1 MLPILYFGRS
11 APRRCQLRHEGHWNQ
26 KMKTIVEQYDLT
38 RFDTTDMMRCRS
50 ALRNL
55 RESGDGSMESVARK
69 VVDYFY
75 ESLRGAD
82 GQRGTVL
89 VRMFKTHPYDKL
101 DPGLQAYAHAM
112 MRSGEIPGTTQCL
125 TLLAS
130 RGIEGGWNSRNGSK
144 GHKSI
149 PLLSEAMILKAP
161 MIARL
166 VEQMGIPI
174 PAVLT
179 PDKDFVLK
187 AQETTF
193 NVFHVEE
200 AAGSPYVPAQETFV
214 LPFGVRS
221 VLGFGGLLPS
231 GQLFA
236 TIIFSRVPIPSSTA
250 KLFAPLSLNVKL
262 CLLPFDGGTVFE

>member
-1 MLPILYFGRS
+1 M
-11 APRRCQLRHEGHWNQ
+11 
-26 KMKTIVEQYDLT
+26 EQYDLT
-38 RFDTTDMMRCRS
+38 RFDTTDMMQCRS
-50 ALRNL
+50 ALRSL
-55 RESGDGSMESVARK
+55 RDGGDGSMESVARK

-75 ESLRGAD
+75 ESLRAAD
-82 GQRGTVL
+82 GQRGSVL

-101 DPGLQAYAHAM
+101 DPGLQAYAHTM
-112 MRSGEIPGTTQCL
+112 MPSGEIPGATPCL

-130 RGIEGGWNSRNGSK
+130 RGVENGWNSRNGSK

-149 PLLSEAMILKAP
+149 PLLSAAMILKAP

-174 PAVLT
+174 HAVLT
-179 PDKDFVLK
+179 PEKDFVLK

-236 TIIFSRVPIPSSTA
+236 TIIFSKVPIPSSTA

-262 CLLPFDGGTVFE
+262 CLLPFDGGTVFD